1 MWQGS
6 FLKYLSKWKITCPIF
21 FLLPTVYC
29 SDPSSTSSIPQLIGS
44 WLGTQTQI
52 EVEMK
57 LRGSKGARGSFHM
70 LRRELCVL
78 GV

>member
-6 FLKYLSKWKITCPIF
+6 LLKYLSKWKIICPIF
-21 FLLPTVYC
+21 FLLPTFYF
-29 SDPSSTSSIPQLIGS
+29 SDPSSTSSTPKLIGR
-44 WLGTQTQI
+44 WLGTQTQM
-52 EVEMK
+52 EVEME
-57 LRGSKGARGSFHM
+57 LRGSKGARGSFHK